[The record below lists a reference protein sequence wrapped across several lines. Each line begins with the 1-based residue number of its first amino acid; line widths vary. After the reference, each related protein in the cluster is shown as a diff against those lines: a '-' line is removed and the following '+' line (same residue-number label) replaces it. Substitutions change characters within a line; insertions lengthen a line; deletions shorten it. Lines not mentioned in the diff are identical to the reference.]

1 RILHASTA
9 SRVHE
14 MLKMRFFDILIAS
27 IFLIIACPFF
37 IILSILIWTSGSK
50 PFFKHKRVGLNGKEF
65 YCLKFTSMKG
75 LNEIEEAE
83 QERVIFEL
91 DHFGKVNNDPRVTK
105 IGNFI
110 RKTSIDETPQF
121 FNVLKGD
128 MSLIGPRPI
137 TKAEMK
143 IYGTKIKSYLS
154 VKPGITGLWQISG
167 RSNTTYSRRVA
178 IDHYYALKRTRRMKI
193 MIMMKT
199 VYVVLFM
206 KGAQ

>member
-1 RILHASTA
+1 
-9 SRVHE
+9 
-14 MLKMRFFDILIAS
+14 
-27 IFLIIACPFF
+27 
-37 IILSILIWTSGSK
+37 
-50 PFFKHKRVGLNGKEF
+50 
-65 YCLKFTSMKG
+65 
-75 LNEIEEAE
+75 
-83 QERVIFEL
+83 
-91 DHFGKVNNDPRVTK
+91 
-105 IGNFI
+105 
-110 RKTSIDETPQF
+110 
-121 FNVLKGD
+121 GD

>member
-1 RILHASTA
+1 
-9 SRVHE
+9 

-105 IGNFI
+105 IVISSERQVLTKPHNFLM
-110 RKTSIDETPQF
+110 F
-121 FNVLKGD
+121 
-128 MSLIGPRPI
+128 
-137 TKAEMK
+137 
-143 IYGTKIKSYLS
+143 
-154 VKPGITGLWQISG
+154 
-167 RSNTTYSRRVA
+167 
-178 IDHYYALKRTRRMKI
+178 
-193 MIMMKT
+193 
-199 VYVVLFM
+199 
-206 KGAQ
+206 